1 MNIFIKSV
9 DQVLDLT
16 SKHFQ
21 KVSVFFYTLY
31 FGVLSG
37 LLFFNIDYLN
47 AFKLLIHSFICI
59 FLLVRFHP
67 FREHFV
73 NVYDARIIF
82 ASAIILLI
90 NTGII
95 EYINLKMIVYDIIA
109 FDPNTINND
118 ILY

>member
-1 MNIFIKSV
+1 MYNFIKSIEN
-9 DQVLDLT
+9 VLVLT

-21 KVSVFFYTLY
+21 KVSIFFYLLY

-47 AFKLLIHSFICI
+47 VFKILIHSFICI

-95 EYINLKMIVYDIIA
+95 EYVNSKMIEYDIIA
-109 FDPNTINND
+109 FDPTQ
-118 ILY
+118 